1 MKKNSCKKLTFILPI
16 KERREFTIRFFK
28 YLATINFPYK
38 LFIADGSKKSLS
50 PKYLDILKISK
61 IDFTYHKF
69 PFDHD
74 YRTYTKK
81 KLNSLKLIKTKYV
94 VLFSDDDFPIISSF
108 NKLLLFLERSKT
120 YIACGGYA
128 FNFDLLKQTNHK
140 NEIYGHPINFGRMM
154 NAKSNDKKDGTK
166 RLSQYLEVM
175 ENSWHYIFRTKILLD
190 SYKIIH
196 RKKTS
201 FINVDFYDFLQDG
214 NNFFSGRVKK
224 INILTFLHQFHLRS
238 AVNARLKFERMIQ
251 SKSFVSD
258 IKKLYAN
265 FKSIVG
271 HKRMVFLKKSFFES
285 KIFFPKNKKLSLN
298 ITNKRKHFNFKG
310 FITRKLFKHKI
321 INLFYSLYL
330 NKMMYLNNKHIN
342 KIMRLLDSKKTK
354 NELNNIFNFLKKN

>member
-1 MKKNSCKKLTFILPI
+1 
-16 KERREFTIRFFK
+16 
-28 YLATINFPYK
+28 
-38 LFIADGSKKSLS
+38 
-50 PKYLDILKISK
+50 
-61 IDFTYHKF
+61 
-69 PFDHD
+69 
-74 YRTYTKK
+74 
-81 KLNSLKLIKTKYV
+81 
-94 VLFSDDDFPIISSF
+94 
-108 NKLLLFLERSKT
+108 
-120 YIACGGYA
+120 
-128 FNFDLLKQTNHK
+128 
-140 NEIYGHPINFGRMM
+140 
-154 NAKSNDKKDGTK
+154 
-166 RLSQYLEVM
+166 LEVM